1 MLPFMSRFRVG
12 PFPSPVRQSRVEVE
26 VTYCVGGAISPLLAN
41 LYMRRFIL
49 GWKVRGHERE
59 LGARIVNYAD
69 DLVICCRRSGGDAL
83 AAMRNLMQQLKLT
96 VNEEKTS
103 VRRIPDE
110 SVDFLGYTLGRCY
123 SRRTGRAFIGT
134 IPSKASVRRIRREI
148 SDLTSRRWVLMS
160 ADDRVA
166 RLNRL
171 LRGWSNYFLL
181 GPVSPAYR
189 SVDYHARQR
198 LRRWLRAKHK
208 VQSRGTSRFPDDY
221 LYQALGLLQ
230 LTRQTRNFP
239 WATA

>member
-1 MLPFMSRFRVG
+1 
-12 PFPSPVRQSRVEVE
+12 
-26 VTYCVGGAISPLLAN
+26 
-41 LYMRRFIL
+41 MRRFIL
-49 GWKVRGHERE
+49 GWKVLGHEGE

-69 DLVICCRRSGGDAL
+69 DLVICCRGSGRDAL
-83 AAMRNLMQQLKLT
+83 VAMRRLMQRLKLT

-110 SVDFLGYTLGRCY
+110 SVDFLGYTIGRCY
-123 SRRTGRAFIGT
+123 SRRTGRAYIGT
-134 IPSKASVRRIRREI
+134 IPSKASVRRVRREI
-148 SDLTSRRWVLMS
+148 SELTSRRWVLID
-160 ADDRVA
+160 AEDRVA

-171 LRGWSNYFLL
+171 LRGWSNYFHL

-208 VQSRGTSRFPDDY
+208 VQSRGTSRFPDVY
-221 LYQALGLLQ
+221 LYQELGLLQ
-230 LTRQTRNFP
+230 LTRQTRNLP